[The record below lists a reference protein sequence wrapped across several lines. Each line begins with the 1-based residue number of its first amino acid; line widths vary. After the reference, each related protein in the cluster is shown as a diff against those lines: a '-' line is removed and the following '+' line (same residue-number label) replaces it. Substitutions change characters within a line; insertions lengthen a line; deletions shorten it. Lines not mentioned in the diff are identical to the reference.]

1 MDYLLSNPA
10 LFPVLSY
17 VCVPVLCLI
26 DWIELSKISLS
37 LYLIPQNCCAML
49 SCSVVSNS
57 LWPPGSSVHGDSPG
71 KNTGVGCH
79 ALLQGIFL
87 CVKRQIHHFAE
98 EGPNSQS
105 YGLSSSQVWILRV
118 GLYRRLSMKEL
129 MLSNCDTGEDS
140 WESLGLH
147 GDQTS

>member
-87 CVKRQIHHFAE
+87 TRVSNPGLPRCRQIHCLSRQRWLNIHICSRSWVFHSVPLKLQFCSTLIRIN
-98 EGPNSQS
+98 GQRS
-105 YGLSSSQVWILRV
+105 Y
-118 GLYRRLSMKEL
+118 RL
-129 MLSNCDTGEDS
+129 
-140 WESLGLH
+140 
-147 GDQTS
+147 